1 MRLAAVTLA
10 AAGRRGMTL
19 IEITVAVAIIAIL
32 TAAVIVSLS
41 NVRQA
46 QLSEAAGTMSG
57 MMRYLYNLAVV
68 NHRPYRMVIDMDERK
83 YWGEALQS
91 EDPCALYQAQKAPGD
106 EENAGSAEERR
117 RQAKSDREDRKAGRQ
132 PLGGAAGGGARGRL
146 GAGQATAPGGG
157 ATAGGVMGLF
167 PGVQGVLA
175 GKPGLGGA
183 DSGEHAGAGGAGAFL
198 QAKDNLLAPR
208 KLPGLIGVT
217 GVRTT
222 HDEEAQEEGRAAIY
236 FYPAGYAERA
246 FVWLGG
252 KDPDDPQQFKPQI
265 TLELLGMMGQV
276 RRHAEVLSE
285 ADFNKERSL

>member
-1 MRLAAVTLA
+1 MVAV
-10 AAGRRGMTL
+10 GRRGMTL
-19 IEITVAVAIIAIL
+19 IEITVALAIVAIV

-91 EDPCALYQAQKAPGD
+91 EDPCALYEAQKEPGERED
-106 EENAGSAEERR
+106 AGAAEERR
-117 RQAKSDREDRKAGRQ
+117 RQAKSDREDRKAGRERR
-132 PLGGAAGGGARGRL
+132 GGPRGGASSGRAVGAQAAGG
-146 GAGQATAPGGG
+146 PGDPR
-157 ATAGGVMGLF
+157 GGVMGMF
-167 PGVQGVLA
+167 PGVQDVL
-175 GKPGLGGA
+175 GGTPGLGGGQGPGA
-183 DSGEHAGAGGAGAFL
+183 SGGQGLGGGGGAFL

-217 GVRTT
+217 GVLTT
-222 HDEEAQEEGRAAIY
+222 HDEETQEEGRAAIY

-252 KDPDDPQQFKPQI
+252 KDPDDPQAFKPEL

-276 RRHAEVLSE
+276 RRHAEVLTE
-285 ADFNKERSL
+285 ADFNRERSL